1 MKKILSLKSTE
12 KVINITFNITYKCN
26 FKCYYCFAGELSD
39 KTFEFNIENKTK
51 LYIFIKSIIKNN
63 IDIKIKFLITGGE
76 PILNKD
82 FGELIEFLLGFKSIY
97 VTVTS
102 NIFLLGKIYD
112 KLEIFKNNRFL
123 LIPTFHYFEY
133 QKYDL
138 DTKIFIKNINILQEK
153 NINFDINFLIPTNYS
168 DFTEFKSK
176 YEKIILECNLEN
188 NQYHLDLIQEKQVIS
203 ENYDKYILDYFY
215 YEKLKNHTRKNTLNI
230 IFDDKSSK
238 TYDNKSIIE
247 KGLND
252 FKGYKCF
259 PFEIPTNLMIDYDL
273 KCVFAGCTTLI
284 NQTYDLVEVTKL
296 LNNGKDNYVICNT
309 SNCSCLA
316 NIPIKKIYNES
327 TYNRLSKIKN
337 ILNDKLRD
345 FLVLDGLDFVEID
358 VNTNTKSLSISY
370 SSINKNYFLHIMI
383 EQSNPKLNYKKT
395 FNGLG
400 VYTYITNYQGGIIN
414 YEISEFDFN
423 QNKIFTKIQKIV
435 PILLKV
441 LRL

>member
-26 FKCYYCFAGELSD
+26 FKCYYCFAWELSD

-63 IDIKIKFLITGGE
+63 IDIKIKFLITWWE

-82 FGELIEFLLGFKSIY
+82 FWELIEFLLWFKSIY

-247 KGLND
+247 KWLND
-252 FKGYKCF
+252 FKWYKCF

-273 KCVFAGCTTLI
+273 KCVFAWCTTLI

-296 LNNGKDNYVICNT
+296 LNNWKDNYVICNT

-345 FLVLDGLDFVEID
+345 FLVLDWLDFVEID

-395 FNGLG
+395 FNWLW
-400 VYTYITNYQGGIIN
+400 VYTYITNYQWWIIN